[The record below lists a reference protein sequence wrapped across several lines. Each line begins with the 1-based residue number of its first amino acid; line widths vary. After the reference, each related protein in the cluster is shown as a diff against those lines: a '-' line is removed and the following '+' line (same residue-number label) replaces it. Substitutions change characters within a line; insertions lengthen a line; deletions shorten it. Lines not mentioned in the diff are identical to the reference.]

1 MFLRRAQLL
10 MMLQEYFLVRDKTFR
25 IWPSE
30 ILKGLKGRESPNISR
45 DTTRVKYL
53 CRRFLSYAFVCNYL
67 KQRKK

>member
-1 MFLRRAQLL
+1 